1 MDDARPFA
9 GLQVVE
15 FGQFIAVPFCAQL
28 LADGGAHVIKVESL
42 DGDPVRHLAPLAPG
56 ESRHFISRN
65 QGKHTLP
72 LDVRH
77 PEARRVIDRLVS
89 RADVVLTNFRPGLAE
104 ELGLDWAG
112 LAERHPRL
120 IVGNVSAFGRQ
131 GPDAGLAGMDMVI
144 QARSGLM
151 ATLGRVQDG
160 VPTAGDAPVAD
171 YVCALTL
178 AFGIAAALL
187 RRERTGRGGEVDV
200 ALLMAALLVQNN
212 SFVRV
217 AAADGPV
224 HAATLAGAGRGA
236 RRRPAARRAGGGA
249 AHDAHAG
256 DGRHLLPH
264 LHDPRRDHRGRL
276 RQSGPAARFRGR
288 DRDRGPEPRADR

>member
-28 LADGGAHVIKVESL
+28 LADGGAHVIKVQPP

-104 ELGLDWAG
+104 ELGLAWAS
-112 LAERHPRL
+112 LAARHPRL
-120 IVGNVSAFGRQ
+120 IVGNVSAFGRH

-187 RRERTGRGGEVDV
+187 RRERTGGGGEVDV

-224 HAATLAGAGRGA
+224 HAATLQALAAARGAGRPHA
-236 RRRPAARRAGGGA
+236 EQAAALPTTRTPGMVGIYYRTYTTRDATIAVACVSPGLQRA
-249 AHDAHAG
+249 
-256 DGRHLLPH
+256 
-264 LHDPRRDHRGRL
+264 
-276 RQSGPAARFRGR
+276 F
-288 DRDRGPEPRADR
+288 